1 MVHPR
6 SDLDLEEV
14 VFEPPAG
21 AELVQFAR
29 GTVVFS
35 QPPCEPQKP
44 RPLSSTAYLEEK
56 RRSTTLLH
64 CGPFFVRNPRI
75 NKQLVPFIGL
85 PLSLTASYVLD
96 LRPPV
101 KFEMACDMSE
111 ELQAKLERWARSTV
125 QRENPD
131 RKAVIIKSQTWGCRC
146 TMSDAGRFPSRGRAL
161 VGLLFCPLMF
171 LWSMVLAKTSLVLE
185 MWCAVKYKVYTCGY
199 VKDQMYQPDSKIVS
213 SHHLRILFLVSG
225 WIFNLPDLA
234 G

>member
-6 SDLDLEEV
+6 SDLDLY
-14 VFEPPAG
+14 
-21 AELVQFAR
+21 R
-29 GTVVFS
+29 GSHFRAS
-35 QPPCEPQKP
+35 
-44 RPLSSTAYLEEK
+44 RW
-56 RRSTTLLH
+56 RRACTIRSWH
-64 CGPFFVRNPRI
+64 CGFFAASLRTTEAQTSFQHSISGRKKAI
-75 NKQLVPFIGL
+75 NHTAALWAILRQESKDQYMVPFIGL

-171 LWSMVLAKTSLVLE
+171 LFSMVFAKTSLALE
-185 MWCAVKYKVYTCGY
+185 M
-199 VKDQMYQPDSKIVS
+199 
-213 SHHLRILFLVSG
+213 
-225 WIFNLPDLA
+225 
-234 G
+234 